1 MVGLTLAGG
10 WLFTTREGSLALT
23 FAGTRISVDELTQ
36 KQALELLGGWMGQS
50 VGELPPEARALCTR
64 VGNLALGVAMAGA
77 MIAQARS
84 IADVLTLIEK
94 DLNRVRAE
102 MDPAYA
108 YRTLS
113 AAIEAG
119 ISDLP
124 DTSQRHYEQLAVFAG
139 HGPFTREAAA
149 ALWQADMA
157 AAGTGGLLSEP
168 AGRSLLS
175 EART

>member
-1 MVGLTLAGG
+1 MIGLTPAGG
-10 WLFTTREGSLALT
+10 VLFTTRQVSLAVT
-23 FAGTRISVDELTQ
+23 FAGPRMYADELAQ
-36 KQALELLGGWMGQS
+36 KKAIELLGGWMCQS
-50 VGELPPEARALCTR
+50 VGEVPPEARALCTR
-64 VGNLALGVAMAGA
+64 VGNLALGVAMAGS
-77 MIAQARS
+77 MIAQGRS

-124 DTSQRHYEQLAVFAG
+124 DTSQRHYEQLAVFDG

-157 AAGTGGLLSEP
+157 AAHPGDLP
-168 AGRSLLS
+168 RRVARRSLLC
-175 EART
+175 RD